1 MEDLYLRN
9 GSTITDDEF
18 IIAVT
23 RLRKG
28 RRDHLYGVVPVEQKN
43 IVVLVD
49 ELASYFKIH
58 RNRIRSKLRRMV
70 KRGLAQGCPCGC
82 RGDIVL
88 TELGQARR
96 LALGGR
102 PSAMEPFQN

>member
-28 RRDHLYGVVPVEQKN
+28 RRDHLYG
-43 IVVLVD
+43 VVLVD

-88 TELGQARR
+88 TELGQAKR

-102 PSAMEPFQN
+102 PSAMEPFQ

>member
-1 MEDLYLRN
+1 MADPYLRN
-9 GSTITDDEF
+9 GSTISDDDF

-23 RLRKG
+23 RLRK
-28 RRDHLYGVVPVEQKN
+28 RRFDHIYGVTQISSSQV
-43 IVVLVD
+43 VVLVD